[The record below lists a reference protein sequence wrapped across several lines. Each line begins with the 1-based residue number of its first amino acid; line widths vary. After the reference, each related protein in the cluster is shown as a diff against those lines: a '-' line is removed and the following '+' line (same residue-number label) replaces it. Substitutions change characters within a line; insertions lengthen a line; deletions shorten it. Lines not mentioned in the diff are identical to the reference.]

1 MRELERTLRNLGLA
15 IEVVIVPEKGA
26 FTDLSIED
34 IESRGRGAFFVVQIN
49 RRDGDVFTDP
59 DRSMRVEAGDGVVV
73 VGRGG
78 QAISALFDA
87 PSHPVKAGRTTF
99 CRQLAI
105 SRPFRNSASEGRLYP
120 TGVSAS
126 AHVTLPT
133 RHAVD
138 DAAPVHGGLGVF
150 LVQMQK
156 CEVVGDSRGQSVVV
170 FGHLR
175 CICAYC
181 RGVRAE
187 AFAQAPR
194 FSSGWHPPRAA
205 GCAPPRRSPSRRAP
219 RRYAAPGAARRA
231 GWRLACG

>member
-59 DRSMRVEAGDGVVV
+59 DQSMRVEAGDGVVV

-105 SRPFRNSASEGRLYP
+105 SRPLRNSASEGRLYP

-170 FGHLR
+170 FGHGAANRVLDDGPRLQFFIVLVSYGVSPLEVYLR
-175 CICAYC
+175 VLPWY
-181 RGVRAE
+181 R
-187 AFAQAPR
+187 
-194 FSSGWHPPRAA
+194 
-205 GCAPPRRSPSRRAP
+205 RRSVCS
-219 RRYAAPGAARRA
+219 GAAFF
-231 GWRLACG
+231 